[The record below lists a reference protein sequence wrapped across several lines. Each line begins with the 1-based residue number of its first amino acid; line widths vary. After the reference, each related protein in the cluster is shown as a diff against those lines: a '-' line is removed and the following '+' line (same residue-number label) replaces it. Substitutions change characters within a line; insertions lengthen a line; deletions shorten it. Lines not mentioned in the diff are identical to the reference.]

1 MTDIISAS
9 ADALNTW
16 LIDSGGHIAISTA
29 GLVLLERELSSPSS
43 KPSATLEA
51 LRGLREA

>member
-1 MTDIISAS
+1 MTDIIPAS
-9 ADALNTW
+9 ADALDTW